1 MEAGLE
7 TTLEILEIR
16 PAEYPDHIDRLTQVL
31 HACVHAGASVN
42 FILPFPFD
50 EARAFWTGKVAV
62 AMAGG
67 RRRLWI
73 ARDGGRVAG
82 CVMLDWD
89 TPPNQ
94 AHRAEVTKL
103 LVHPDFRGRG
113 LSHRLMAALIEA
125 ARGMGKRLVT
135 LDTTTGSIA
144 EGVYAR
150 AGFVP
155 AGSIP
160 GFARHPSEDRL
171 EPTTY
176 MYLAL

>member
-1 MEAGLE
+1 MEII
-7 TTLEILEIR
+7 EILPEAYASR
-16 PAEYPDHIDRLTQVL
+16 IDGLTGVL

-42 FILPFPFD
+42 FILPFPEA
-50 EARAFWTGKVAV
+50 EARAFWTGKTAR
-62 AMAGG
+62 AMEGG
-67 RRRLWI
+67 KRRLWI
-73 ARDGGRVAG
+73 AEEAGRVAG

-94 AHRAEVTKL
+94 VHRAEVTKL

-113 LSHRLMAALIEA
+113 LSHRLMAVLIDA
-125 ARGMGKRLVT
+125 AREMGKGLVT

-150 AGFVP
+150 AGFIA

>member
-1 MEAGLE
+1 MD
-7 TTLEILEIR
+7 ILEISADDY
-16 PAEYPDHIDRLTQVL
+16 PARIDGLTEVL

-42 FILPFPFD
+42 FILPFPPE
-50 EARAFWTGKVAV
+50 EARGFWSGKVAT

-67 RRRLWI
+67 KRRLWI
-73 ARDGGRVAG
+73 AEEGGRIAG

-89 TPPNQ
+89 TAPNQ
-94 AHRAEVTKL
+94 VHRAEVTKL

-113 LSHRLMAALIEA
+113 LSHQLMAALVA
-125 ARGMGKRLVT
+125 AAQAMGKRLIT

-150 AGFVP
+150 AGFIA

-160 GFARHPSEDRL
+160 GFARHPSEDLL

-176 MYLAL
+176 MYRTL

>member
-1 MEAGLE
+1 MSIIEIPPAGYAA
-7 TTLEILEIR
+7 R
-16 PAEYPDHIDRLTQVL
+16 IDGLTQVL

-42 FILPFPFD
+42 FILPFPEP
-50 EARAFWTGKVAV
+50 EARAFWTGKVAR
-62 AMAGG
+62 AMEGG

-73 ARDGGRVAG
+73 SEMDGRVAG
-82 CVMLDWD
+82 CVMLDRD
-89 TPPNQ
+89 LAPNQ

-113 LSHRLMAALIEA
+113 LAHRLMAALVDA
-125 ARGMGKRLVT
+125 ARGMGKTLVT

-160 GFARHPSEDRL
+160 NFARHPVEDRL
-171 EPTTY
+171 EGTTY

>member
-1 MEAGLE
+1 MEIIEIAPEGYSARVDGLTE
-7 TTLEILEIR
+7 
-16 PAEYPDHIDRLTQVL
+16 VL

-42 FILPFPFD
+42 FILPFPPG
-50 EARAFWTGKVAV
+50 EARAFWTGKVAR
-62 AMAGG
+62 AMEGG

-73 ARDGGRVAG
+73 AAEDDRVAG

-113 LSHRLMAALIEA
+113 LSHRLMAVLIGA
-125 ARGMGKRLVT
+125 AREMGKGLVT

-144 EGVYAR
+144 EAVYAR
-150 AGFVP
+150 SGFVV

-160 GFARHPSEDRL
+160 GFARHPSEERL

>member
-1 MEAGLE
+1 MQIIEVSPEAYASRIDGL
-7 TTLEILEIR
+7 
-16 PAEYPDHIDRLTQVL
+16 AEVL

-42 FILPFPFD
+42 FILPFPEA
-50 EARAFWTGKVAV
+50 EARAFWTAKVAR
-62 AMAGG
+62 AMEGG
-67 RRRLWI
+67 KRRLWI
-73 ARDGGRVAG
+73 AEDGGRIAG

-89 TPPNQ
+89 LSPNQ

-113 LSHRLMAALIEA
+113 LSHRLMAVLIGA
-125 ARGMGKRLVT
+125 ARDMGKGLVT

-144 EGVYAR
+144 EAVYAR
-150 AGFVP
+150 AGFIA

-176 MYLAL
+176 MYLSL

>member
-1 MEAGLE
+1 MEIIEIAPAAYADRIEGLTE
-7 TTLEILEIR
+7 
-16 PAEYPDHIDRLTQVL
+16 VL

-42 FILPFPFD
+42 FILPFPPE
-50 EARAFWTGKVAV
+50 EARAFWTGKVAR
-62 AMAGG
+62 AMEGG
-67 RRRLWI
+67 KRRLWI
-73 ARDGGRVAG
+73 AEEDGRVAG

-89 TPPNQ
+89 TAPNQ
-94 AHRAEVTKL
+94 EHRAEVTKL

-113 LSHRLMAALIEA
+113 LAHRLMAALVGA

-160 GFARHPSEDRL
+160 NFARHPVEDRL
-171 EPTTY
+171 EGTTY